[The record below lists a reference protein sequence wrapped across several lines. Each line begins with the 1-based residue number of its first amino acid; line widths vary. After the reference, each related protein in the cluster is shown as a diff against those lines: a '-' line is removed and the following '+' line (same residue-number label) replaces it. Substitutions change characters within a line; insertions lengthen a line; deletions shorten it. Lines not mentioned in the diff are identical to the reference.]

1 VMLLY
6 CNQCVVHHI
15 KFCPVN
21 LRLISWSALGSLDT
35 SSGGTAVFPGTE
47 FAGRE
52 NVLAFIF
59 RLNAFDPADAVR
71 VLGLKDERIAPVSS
85 AVLV

>member
-1 VMLLY
+1 MLLY

-35 SSGGTAVFPGTE
+35 SSGGTTVLLGTE
-47 FAGRE
+47 SAAGRE
-52 NVLAFIF
+52 NVLVFIL
-59 RLNAFDPADAVR
+59 RLNDFDLADV
-71 VLGLKDERIAPVSS
+71 K
-85 AVLV
+85 

>member
-1 VMLLY
+1 MLLY

-35 SSGGTAVFPGTE
+35 SSGGTAVLLGTE
-47 FAGRE
+47 SVAGRE
-52 NVLAFIF
+52 NVLVFIL
-59 RLNAFDPADAVR
+59 RLNDFDLADAT
-71 VLGLKDERIAPVSS
+71 
-85 AVLV
+85 